1 VSDTF
6 SVRIPKAQRVF
17 LDKMAK
23 ATDRTRN
30 HIISSAVGKMME
42 NYQFVLA
49 KVEQGEADRRAGRVF
64 DIAEVERRSQAV
76 IDRAKHR
83 P

>member
-1 VSDTF
+1 MSDTF
-6 SVRIPKAQRVF
+6 SVRIPKSQRNF

-42 NYQFVLA
+42 NYSFVMA
-49 KVEQGEADRRAGRVF
+49 KIEEGEADLKAGRVVSF
-64 DIAEVERRSQAV
+64 ADVELLSQAV
-76 IDRAKHR
+76 IDKAKTNS
-83 P
+83 

>member
-1 VSDTF
+1 MSDTF

-42 NYQFVLA
+42 NYEHVLA
-49 KVEQGEADRRAGRVF
+49 MVEEGEADLRAGRVY
-64 DIAEVERRSQAV
+64 DMAEVERSSQAI
-76 IDRAKHR
+76 IDRAKQR
-83 P
+83 S

>member
-1 VSDTF
+1 MSDIF
-6 SVRIPKAQRVF
+6 SVRIPKSQRTF

-42 NYQFVLA
+42 NYSFVMA
-49 KVEQGEADRRAGRVF
+49 KIEEGEADLKAGRTLSM
-64 DIAEVERRSQAV
+64 AEVERRSQAV
-76 IDRAKHR
+76 IDKAKSSS
-83 P
+83 